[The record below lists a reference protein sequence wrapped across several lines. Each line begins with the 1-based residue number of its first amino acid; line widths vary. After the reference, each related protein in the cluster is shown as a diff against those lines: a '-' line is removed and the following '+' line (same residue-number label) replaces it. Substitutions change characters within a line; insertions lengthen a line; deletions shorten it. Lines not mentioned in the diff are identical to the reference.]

1 MKIAYLLATITLF
14 SFNAHAADNTTIDA
28 AIGGGIGG
36 AIGAA
41 IGNEV
46 GGRQGAIIGG
56 GIGGATGAAI
66 ATDGQDEESH
76 SHDRGYIEPKH
87 THKFC
92 PPGQAKKGNC

>member
-1 MKIAYLLATITLF
+1 MKIVYLLATIALF
-14 SFNAHAADNTTIDA
+14 SFNAHAADDSTIDA

-46 GGRQGAIIGG
+46 GGKQGAIIGG
-56 GIGGATGAAI
+56 GIGGASGAAI
-66 ATDGQDEESH
+66 AVDGEVSGHDHNKVYVEPSH
-76 SHDRGYIEPKH
+76 NHN
-87 THKFC
+87 FC